1 VIALV
6 AWLALQGPPAV
17 PPMTLRLELPAADL
31 PFNAAH
37 GGRLP
42 SMAQSLWI
50 TADAYEL
57 LHGGLRF
64 ALDPYGATGW
74 NRFFAVMLLG
84 AADFLTEALPPMLAW
99 QHEEWHRAVM
109 SNRGIDSYDDVYKLR
124 PFAEIINVS
133 HVTDEDLIRLK
144 REHPAEQARM
154 QTAGIEGNYQL
165 LRTLE
170 ELSFFEDSRA
180 PHFIL
185 MPLLLVTNSAYM
197 FTCASHEADTITADA
212 NREEGADVPRRDF
225 TGLDCNGWVYDLHRP
240 DEPYEARGVHPSGV
254 GIDRYRTWSGL
265 SSAEQ
270 HYLRTQAWLS
280 LLNGLDPQVFGW
292 RAFAHRR
299 ADGSLLAWNAALR
312 HLPTSFGYQI
322 RGDLYLR
329 WGEHKLAAALQ
340 ANVNGERAL
349 PGVEASIVRE
359 RLTGRAPLALS
370 LRLAAWLQPEAQRF
384 DARAA
389 TPGSLATLRLLWDST
404 RVQPFVELEGK
415 TAGWVAGNVYLDA
428 NLSARV
434 GVAAVVF

>member
-6 AWLALQGPPAV
+6 AWLALQGPPAP
-17 PPMTLRLELPAADL
+17 PPMTLRLELPVADV
-31 PFNAAH
+31 PFNVAH
-37 GGRLP
+37 GGRFP

-74 NRFFAVMLLG
+74 NHLFAVLLLG
-84 AADFLTEALPPMLAW
+84 AADLLTEALPPMLAW

-109 SNRGIDSYDDVYKLR
+109 ANRGIDSYDDVYKLR

-144 REHPAEQARM
+144 REHPADQVRM

-165 LRTLE
+165 VRTLE
-170 ELSFFEDSRA
+170 ELSFFDDSRA
-180 PHFIL
+180 PHLIL
-185 MPLLLVTNSAYM
+185 LPLLLVENSAYM
-197 FTCASHEADTITADA
+197 FTCASRQADTITADA

-240 DEPYEARGVHPSGV
+240 DEPYQARGTHPSGV

-265 SSAEQ
+265 SPAEQ
-270 HYLRTQAWLS
+270 RYLRTQAWLS
-280 LLNGLDPQVFGW
+280 LLNGLDPQAFGW
-292 RAFAHRR
+292 RAFLHRR
-299 ADGSLLAWNAALR
+299 ADGRLLAWNAALR

-322 RGDLYLR
+322 RGDVYLR
-329 WGEHKLAAALQ
+329 SDTYRLAAGLQ
-340 ANVNGERAL
+340 ANVNGARVL
-349 PGVEASIVRE
+349 PGVEASVLRH
-359 RLTGRAPLALS
+359 RLGEGAPLALS
-370 LRLAAWLQPEAQRF
+370 LRLAAWLQPDDQRF
-384 DARAA
+384 DSTTAA
-389 TPGSLATLRLLWDST
+389 PGGLATVRLLWEGA

-415 TAGWVAGNVYLDA
+415 SAGWVAGNVYLDA
-428 NLSARV
+428 NLSARA
-434 GVAAVVF
+434 GLAAIAF